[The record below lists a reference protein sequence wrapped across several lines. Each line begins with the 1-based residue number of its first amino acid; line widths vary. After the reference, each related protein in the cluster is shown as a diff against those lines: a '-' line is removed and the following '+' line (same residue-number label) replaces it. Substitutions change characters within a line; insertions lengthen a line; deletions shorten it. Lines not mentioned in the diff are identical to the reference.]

1 MQKPV
6 GVVFEKSSLVCPLIC
21 CLLMTQLLVIGY
33 ALCAMRYALPLATTY
48 EFLVR
53 AAGKA
58 GVPVLP

>member
-6 GVVFEKSSLVCPLIC
+6 GVVFEKSSLVRPLIC
-21 CLLMTQLLVIGY
+21 CLLMTQLLVIG
-33 ALCAMRYALPLATTY
+33 YALPLATTY